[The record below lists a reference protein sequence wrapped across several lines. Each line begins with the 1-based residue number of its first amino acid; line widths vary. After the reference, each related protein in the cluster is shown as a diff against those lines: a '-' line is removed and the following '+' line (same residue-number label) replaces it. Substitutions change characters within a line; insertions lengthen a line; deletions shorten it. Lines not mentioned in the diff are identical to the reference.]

1 MKIHHHGSTHRSTAL
16 WVMALCLTHGAMA
29 EEPSPV
35 TPGRPSV
42 SSAAQLP
49 AAGQLEMELGGLRQV
64 STGSARNSLPY
75 QLKLALSSEWGLAI
89 GGEAYIASTDADTS
103 NASAGDTSL
112 LLKRVWTVNDVSSAG
127 LEFSI
132 KSPTAGNSLG
142 SGKTDYTLNAIYS
155 RDFGA
160 IHMDANLNATSLG
173 LEEAGLARTATGWSA
188 SFSTALSDTWGL
200 TSEVSGVHRDGTADS
215 TQFLGALTFSPN
227 KQLVFDFGFVRAYAT
242 TPGSTSVF
250 AGVVFPI
257 ATLW

>member
-1 MKIHHHGSTHRSTAL
+1 MQIHRNVSIPGTTAL
-16 WVMALCLTHGAMA
+16 LAIALCCTHGAMA
-29 EEPSPV
+29 EELSPV

-49 AAGQLEMELGGLRQV
+49 ATGQLELELGGLRQV

-89 GGEAYIASTDADTS
+89 GGEAYIASSDADTS
-103 NASAGDTSL
+103 NAGAGDTSL
-112 LLKRVWTVNDVSSAG
+112 LLKRVWSVSDVSSAG

-132 KSPTAGNSLG
+132 KSPTAGSTLG

-188 SFSTALSDTWGL
+188 SF
-200 TSEVSGVHRDGTADS
+200 
-215 TQFLGALTFSPN
+215 
-227 KQLVFDFGFVRAYAT
+227 
-242 TPGSTSVF
+242 
-250 AGVVFPI
+250 
-257 ATLW
+257 